1 MIRILSESDSVLNN
15 FIYELR
21 DKNIQTERMR
31 FRKNMERVGRIIAYE
46 ISKTLNYK
54 SNLVETPLGSAEVP
68 IIEDQLVL
76 LPILRAG
83 IPLYNGFLDIFD
95 NAESGFAGAYREEG
109 EEINVN
115 FGYLGA
121 PDITGKVLILIDPMI
136 ATGKSQV
143 TTLSHLQKH
152 GKPQH
157 IHIASVVSAD
167 EGLDLIEKELTDQ
180 AHTIWTIARDKELN
194 DKKYIVPGLGDAGD
208 LSFGPK
214 L

>member
-1 MIRILSESDSVLNN
+1 M
-15 FIYELR
+15 
-21 DKNIQTERMR
+21 
-31 FRKNMERVGRIIAYE
+31 
-46 ISKTLNYK
+46 
-54 SNLVETPLGSAEVP
+54 ETPLGSAEVP

-167 EGLDLIEKELTDQ
+167 EGLDLIEKELEKELTDQ